1 MEIISG
7 MVGSFLVA
15 LPALFSIVNPI
26 GGALIYSQVTIGR
39 PHPER
44 VAIAHRVAFYSAMVM
59 LASLW
64 IGAALMSFFGV
75 SIDALRVAG
84 ELVVAASAW
93 GMLYDPKEGEDRK
106 QEHATS
112 AAGGSDI
119 AFFPLTMPFTTGPGT
134 ISVAIALSASRPST
148 AGDMLPSMPAH
159 RRRHCRRDRGR
170 RLLRIC
176 GPPRCVAR
184 SGPSPDSDTAL
195 GFPTSLHRRANFDLR
210 HSRRA
215 IDDARRFLIS
225 RALRGTGKAV
235 RSLKSG
241 LAGSPIAM
249 GDERDGIDPCSDC
262 NPLPRIF
269 HSYPCGSTNAASSS
283 CSENSKACAARA

>member
-44 VAIAHRVAFYSAMVM
+44 LALAYRVAFYSAIVM
-59 LASLW
+59 LTSLW

-84 ELVVAASAW
+84 GLVVAASAW

-106 QEHATS
+106 QEHAAP

-148 AGDMLPSMPAH
+148 TEKMLPFYFGASGAAIAVAIAVAICYASADRLVALLGPARARILTRLSAFLLLCIGVQILISGVQGALSTTLAAH
-159 RRRHCRRDRGR
+159 R
-170 RLLRIC
+170 
-176 GPPRCVAR
+176 
-184 SGPSPDSDTAL
+184 
-195 GFPTSLHRRANFDLR
+195 
-210 HSRRA
+210 
-215 IDDARRFLIS
+215 
-225 RALRGTGKAV
+225 
-235 RSLKSG
+235 
-241 LAGSPIAM
+241 
-249 GDERDGIDPCSDC
+249 
-262 NPLPRIF
+262 
-269 HSYPCGSTNAASSS
+269 
-283 CSENSKACAARA
+283 